1 MLNYSLIALFLI
13 TAFSCSND
21 PSKKIKEENVAA
33 ANERLDK
40 SYDTPE
46 IQFDFD
52 TYDFGEVK
60 DGEVVEVDFNFT
72 NTGKSD
78 LIIFDAS
85 ASCGCT
91 VPEYPQNINIEPGQ
105 KNKLKVRFDTSNK
118 PGKQM
123 KSVTLTTNTNTGK
136 KIIRLTGFVLNK
148 YYGRIWTIYD
158 NNFAV
163 FSNVFP
169 VYTSPK

>member
-1 MLNYSLIALFLI
+1 MLHYSSLMFFLI
-13 TAFSCSND
+13 SIVSCVSD
-21 PSKKIKEENVAA
+21 PSNKIKEENVMAT
-33 ANERLDK
+33 NERLEK
-40 SYDTPE
+40 SYDIPE

-52 TYDFGEVK
+52 SYDFGEVM
-60 DGEVVEVDFNFT
+60 DGEIVEVDYNFT

-78 LIIFDAS
+78 LVIFDAS

-105 KNKLKVRFDTSNK
+105 KNKIKVRFDTSNK

-148 YYGRIWTIYD
+148 
-158 NNFAV
+158 
-163 FSNVFP
+163 
-169 VYTSPK
+169 